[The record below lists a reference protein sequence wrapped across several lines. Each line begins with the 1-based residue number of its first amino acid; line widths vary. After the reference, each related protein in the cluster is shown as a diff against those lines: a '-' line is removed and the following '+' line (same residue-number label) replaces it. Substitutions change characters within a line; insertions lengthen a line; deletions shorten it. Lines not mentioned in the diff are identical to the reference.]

1 MLSKQHCPH
10 TGIVNFFTKNDP
22 FLSVGSIMKQADRE
36 GAYCW
41 RWYDAS
47 RTITGIASDM
57 RSAEERLRDAYSHRS
72 DIRGADRAAERDDR
86 G

>member
-1 MLSKQHCPH
+1 MLSKQRCPH
-10 TGIVNFFTKNDP
+10 TGIVNFFTQIDP

-41 RWYDAS
+41 RWYGAS

-57 RSAEERLRDAYSHRS
+57 RSAENLLRDAYSHR
-72 DIRGADRAAERDDR
+72 ADRTLARDDR
-86 G
+86 

>member
-1 MLSKQHCPH
+1 MLSKQRCPH

-22 FLSVGSIMKQADRE
+22 FLSVGSIMRHGDRE
-36 GAYCW
+36 DAYCW

-47 RTITGIASDM
+47 RTITGIATDM
-57 RSAEERLRDAYSHRS
+57 RSAEERLRQAHRHGDHS
-72 DIRGADRAAERDDR
+72 AVRGER